1 MGILIGCIY
10 AVIAVIMFFA
20 SLKLHARDEYVDK
33 DDVTMHLVIFG
44 IIWPIGLC
52 IMIFGYGSDLFDVIA
67 ERLVKWAN
75 K

>member
-1 MGILIGCIY
+1 MVEMISCIY
-10 AVIAVIMFFA
+10 VVIAVIMFFA

-33 DDVTMHLVIFG
+33 DDVTMHFVIFG

-52 IMIFGYGSDLFDVIA
+52 IMIFGYGSDLFEGIA